1 MLSKT
6 ASSLSFSPDIMRVA
20 HACALATKG
29 AKTSAPASPV
39 SRLPGLQ
46 PHAWSLGNLS
56 KDDDVS
62 SENDG
67 KKMNL
72 HSFKLSTFPGVEFL
86 RILLRLKKMKGN
98 SSKYVHVLHK
108 GYVTRDDSQRRF
120 LA

>member
-1 MLSKT
+1 
-6 ASSLSFSPDIMRVA
+6 MRA
-20 HACALATKG
+20 RWQQKMR
-29 AKTSAPASPV
+29 KTSAPTSPV

-46 PHAWSLGNLS
+46 PHAWLLATLS
-56 KDDDVS
+56 KDDDRG
-62 SENDG
+62 SENNG

-72 HSFKLSTFPGVEFL
+72 RSFKLSTFLGVEFL

-108 GYVTRDDSQRRF
+108 GYVTIRDDSQRRF